1 MAAPTLNVESFSTAT
16 PPPTKPLL
24 FCVMPTNVTAN
35 ERKEIQARFL
45 GLDDAGIPYRVLT
58 AADAER
64 KDAV

>member
-1 MAAPTLNVESFSTAT
+1 
-16 PPPTKPLL
+16 
-24 FCVMPTNVTAN
+24 MPTNVTAN

-64 KDAV
+64 RDEV